1 MAMDVGGGRTV
12 KSDINVVPLVDVC
25 LVLLVIFMVVTP
37 LLQKGV
43 DVKLPE
49 AVNAAKKPEVKI
61 TLTIKKD
68 GMIYLEMDQ
77 VRISGLKRKLDDL
90 FRARTDKT
98 LYMKADVTLN
108 YQKVMDVM
116 NICQEAGVE
125 SIGLLTEKKGKA
137 EE

>member
-1 MAMDVGGGRTV
+1 M
-12 KSDINVVPLVDVC
+12 
-25 LVLLVIFMVVTP
+25 
-37 LLQKGV
+37 LQKGI
-43 DVKLPE
+43 DVRLPE
-49 AVNAAKKPEVKI
+49 TEHAAKKPEVKI

-77 VRISGLKRKLDDL
+77 VQITGLERKLEDL
-90 FRARTDKT
+90 YRARADKT

-116 NICQEAGVE
+116 DICQEAGVE